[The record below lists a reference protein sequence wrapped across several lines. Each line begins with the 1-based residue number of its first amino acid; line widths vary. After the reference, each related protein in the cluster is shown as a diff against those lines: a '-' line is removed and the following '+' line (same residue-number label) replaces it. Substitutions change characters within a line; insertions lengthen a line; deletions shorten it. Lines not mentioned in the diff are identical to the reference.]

1 MKKKVLRDILEFNLN
16 LYYNMNWKRFRR
28 RFSKRFNEKCKK
40 VAKFLNKHA
49 FFVFL
54 FSYLSIMVSLS
65 VVNRIF
71 SSPPI
76 KIEKKPEYEHRIY
89 SDFIRG
95 VKKNE
100 ISKVEVDPNKDI
112 VYFEEKDGAISTS
125 YYVPSEDF
133 WKTMSESQVDFDLIR
148 VPNGGNINE
157 FITFMFITIGFFAI
171 FRMIF
176 GANGGGIGQNPFSM
190 MKKDIDVEKQIQT
203 RFEDVQGIDS
213 AKDELE
219 EIVDFLREPE
229 KYFGTGAK
237 IPRGALLTGSPGTG
251 KTLLARA
258 IAGESSV
265 PFIQCSGSSFVEM
278 FVGVGAKR
286 VRDVFE
292 MARENQPCIVFI
304 DEIDAIGKKRSNN
317 GFAAN
322 DEREQTINQLL
333 TEMDGFEN
341 ETEIVVIAATN
352 RIDILD
358 DALLR
363 PGRFDRKIQVSL
375 PDVHGREEILKV
387 HTKDKLLGAGI
398 SLRDLAKQTTGF
410 SGADLA
416 NFMNECA
423 IRAVRDGKDGI
434 ITPEITEDVYQRLVV
449 GAKGSRTVSGA
460 RKARVAYHEAGHAI
474 IGVLMQEY
482 DEVRKVSILPRG
494 DAGGVTYFQPSTD
507 DIGMYT
513 KDYLLSQIKVAL
525 GGHAAEEVVYGRE
538 HVTTGASSDFQQT
551 FNIAREM
558 VTTYGMSET
567 IGKMN
572 INPDVISPVTANH
585 IDIEIHDIVE
595 NCYTEVKELLNA
607 YRVKLEHLKEILV
620 EEEIVDGSLVYEM
633 IASCDLRGRLKP
645 KDATMQAYMD
655 AYDSFEEANE
665 I

>member
-1 MKKKVLRDILEFNLN
+1 
-16 LYYNMNWKRFRR
+16 MNWKQFR
-28 RFSKRFNEKCKK
+28 KRLRKK
-40 VAKFLNKHA
+40 RKKLQKFIDKHP
-49 FFVFL
+49 VIVIIFL
-54 FSYLSIMVSLS
+54 QLSIMGTMLTVSKL
-65 VVNRIF
+65 F
-71 SSPPI
+71 SSPPL

-89 SDFIRG
+89 SDFIKG

-100 ISKVEVDPNKDI
+100 IVKAEINPQSDI
-112 VYFEEKDGAISTS
+112 VYFEEKDGTVGTS
-125 YYVPSEDF
+125 YYTPSEDF
-133 WKTMSESQVDFDLIR
+133 WKTMSESQVEFDLVRTPI
-148 VPNGGNINE
+148 GGSFND
-157 FITFMFITIGFFAI
+157 FVSFMFITIGFFAI
-171 FRMIF
+171 FRMF
-176 GANGGGIGQNPFSM
+176 TGGGQTPFSM
-190 MKKDIDVEKQIQT
+190 MKNDIDIENQITT
-203 RFEDVQGIDS
+203 RFDDVQGIDT

-219 EIVDFLREPE
+219 EIVDFLKAPE

-237 IPRGALLTGSPGTG
+237 IPRGALLTGKPGTG

-286 VRDVFE
+286 VREVFE
-292 MARENQPCIVFI
+292 LARENQPCIIFI
-304 DEIDAIGKKRSNN
+304 DEIDAIGKKRSMN

-341 ETEIVVIAATN
+341 ETEIVVIGATN

-387 HTKDKLLGAGI
+387 HTKNKLLSPDV

-416 NFMNECA
+416 NVMNECA
-423 IRAVRDGKDGI
+423 IRAVRDGKSGM
-434 ITPEITEDVYQRLVV
+434 ITPDIVEDVYQRIVV
-449 GAKGSRTVSGA
+449 GAKGNRTVSEA

-474 IGVLMQEY
+474 VGVLMQEY

-525 GGHAAEEVVYGRE
+525 GGHAAEEIVYGRE

-572 INPDVISPVTANH
+572 INPDLISPVTANH
-585 IDIEIHDIVE
+585 IDVEIHDIVE
-595 NCYTEVKELLNA
+595 NCYTEVKELLNT

-620 EEEIVDGSLVYEM
+620 EEEIVDGSVVYEM
-633 IASCDLRGRLKP
+633 IASCDLRSRVKP
-645 KDATMQAYMD
+645 IGTLRTFKDAF
-655 AYDSFEEANE
+655 DSFDSSRDGDD
-665 I
+665 IILP